1 MPPKSHTPSTMN
13 FHAILFI
20 YKFHE
25 IIPGK
30 LFCKFSESKCNPY
43 WGIILTTLYGTNY
56 VLNEHMYFS
65 RYGPYSIPSDT
76 VPWYSYPASLEN
88 QNPCWLNLL
97 RNSFDTLTT
106 LMSMKILISMVHL
119 QYHWENAMSQLS
131 CKFGESKWNPYSPI
145 LLTSSSNTNYVPNEH
160 AHFDQYDP
168 FDPSDIMICSI
179 YPESMVNQHEIP
191 VDLMC

>member
-1 MPPKSHTPSTMN
+1 
-13 FHAILFI
+13 
-20 YKFHE
+20 
-25 IIPGK
+25 
-30 LFCKFSESKCNPY
+30 
-43 WGIILTTLYGTNY
+43 
-56 VLNEHMYFS
+56 
-65 RYGPYSIPSDT
+65 
-76 VPWYSYPASLEN
+76 
-88 QNPCWLNLL
+88 
-97 RNSFDTLTT
+97 
-106 LMSMKILISMVHL
+106 MSMKILISMVHL

-131 CKFGESKWNPYSPI
+131 CKFGESKWNPYSLI